1 MCHIML
7 LSEWEIGDGEL
18 KLIYLL
24 QEGATSF
31 VHTPGEV
38 GVESTI
44 VSLVLWLKLAVEAAG
59 ALVIGI
65 GIVAAAYKFF
75 RSLVPP
81 GLEGYNE
88 IRLTLAR
95 FLALALEF
103 QLGADVLSTAIAP
116 SWTEI
121 GKLGAIAV
129 IRTLL
134 NYFLTREMREER
146 AGLAADTPPANDT
159 GQVGEK
165 SS

>member
-1 MCHIML
+1 MF
-7 LSEWEIGDGEL
+7 
-18 KLIYLL
+18 LL
-24 QEGATSF
+24 QEGASSF
-31 VHTPGEV
+31 IQTPADV

-44 VSLVLWLKLAVEAAG
+44 VTLVLWLKLAVETAG
-59 ALVIGI
+59 AVIIGI
-65 GIVAAAYKFF
+65 GVVAAAYRFA

-103 QLGADVLSTAIAP
+103 QLGADVLSTAVAP
-116 SWTEI
+116 SWTQI

-129 IRTLL
+129 IRTVL

-146 AGLAADTPPANDT
+146 AGLTADTPPGGRPRT
-159 GQVGEK
+159 EP
-165 SS
+165 